1 MPRQPRVPA
10 ESGIYHV
17 MVRGVNRDVI
27 FLEEEDCH
35 RFLES
40 VNRAKSRSGC
50 SVLGYCLMSNH
61 AHLLIHTRVEP
72 IGATMK
78 RLGVSYAYWFNRKY
92 GRAGYVFQ
100 GRFRSE
106 PVENDAYFATVLRYI
121 WQNPVKA
128 GLVESPAEYRWSSCS
143 SERRPGLVDERDL
156 DDLLPTGAWSQ
167 LLNHSSDL
175 PTAESM
181 LGAPVRQSAAAKAVR
196 LLEQICGARSS
207 DEFQEMERIDQRRI
221 IRELRT
227 RQVSYAVIAKVTGI
241 PASTVKRLQL
251 AS

>member
-1 MPRQPRVPA
+1 MPRQPRVVA

-17 MVRGVNRDVI
+17 MLRGVNRDVI
-27 FLEEEDCH
+27 FLEDDDCD

-40 VNRAKSRSGC
+40 LNRAKSRSGC

-61 AHLLIHTRVEP
+61 AHLLIRTRVEP

-78 RLGVSYAYWFNRKY
+78 RLGVSYAYWFNHKY
-92 GRAGYVFQ
+92 GRVGYVFQ

-106 PVENDAYFATVLRYI
+106 PVEDDAYFVTVLRYI

-128 GLVESPAEYRWSSCS
+128 GLVGSSADYRWSSCFP
-143 SERRPGLVDERDL
+143 ERRPGLVDDHEL
-156 DDLLPTGAWSQ
+156 DDLLPSKACVQ
-167 LLNHSSDL
+167 LHDPSEL
-175 PTAESM
+175 PLAVST
-181 LGAPVRQSAAAKAVR
+181 LGTNGRQSAAAKAAR
-196 LLEQICGARSS
+196 LLEQICGAQSR
-207 DEFQEMERIDQRRI
+207 DEFLVMERLDQGRI

-241 PASTVKRLQL
+241 PPSTVKRLQL

>member
-1 MPRQPRVPA
+1 MPRQPRVLA
-10 ESGIYHV
+10 GSGIYHV

-27 FLEEEDCH
+27 FLEDEDCD

-40 VNRAKSRSGC
+40 VYRAKSRSGC

-61 AHLLIHTRVEP
+61 AHLLIRTRVEP

-92 GRAGYVFQ
+92 GRVGYVFQ

-106 PVENDAYFATVLRYI
+106 PVETDAYFVTVLRYI

-128 GLVESPAEYRWSSCS
+128 GLVASSVEYRWSSCS
-143 SERRPGLVDERDL
+143 SERRPGLVDDHEL
-156 DDLLPTGAWSQ
+156 DDLLPSGASA
-167 LLNHSSDL
+167 LLSNPSEL
-175 PTAESM
+175 PVAVST
-181 LGAPVRQSAAAKAVR
+181 LGTHVRQSAAAEAAL

-207 DEFQEMERIDQRRI
+207 DEFLEMERLDQGRI
-221 IRELRT
+221 IREMRT

-241 PASTVKRLQL
+241 PPSTVKRLQL